1 LNLKEIQRVID
12 DWIGKNG
19 GYYSELTNL
28 ARLTEE
34 LGELARL
41 YARREIPA
49 RDLEDVSRHKMQEEM
64 GDIVFALCVLAN
76 QAGIDLETSVQDVL
90 NKVKLRDADR
100 H

>member
-1 LNLKEIQRVID
+1 
-12 DWIGKNG
+12 
-19 GYYSELTNL
+19 
-28 ARLTEE
+28 
-34 LGELARL
+34 
-41 YARREIPA
+41 
-49 RDLEDVSRHKMQEEM
+49 MQEEM